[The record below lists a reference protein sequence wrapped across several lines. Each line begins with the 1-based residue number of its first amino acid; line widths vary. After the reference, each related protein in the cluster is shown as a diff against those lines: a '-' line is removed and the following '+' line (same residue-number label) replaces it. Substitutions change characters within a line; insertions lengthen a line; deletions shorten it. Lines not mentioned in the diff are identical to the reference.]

1 MVEDYRE
8 GVKLSVGEEVEGVN
22 LSVDEEIE
30 GVGLSV
36 EEEVGSWL
44 SFSIFSLSFFMHVS
58 CDFLPCSCLLGYFV
72 TFSDVFLHVYFKE
85 QGKKC

>member
-1 MVEDYRE
+1 MVEEYIE

-44 SFSIFSLSFFMHVS
+44 SFSISFFE
-58 CDFLPCSCLLGYFV
+58 LLHARLV
-72 TFSDVFLHVYFKE
+72 
-85 QGKKC
+85 